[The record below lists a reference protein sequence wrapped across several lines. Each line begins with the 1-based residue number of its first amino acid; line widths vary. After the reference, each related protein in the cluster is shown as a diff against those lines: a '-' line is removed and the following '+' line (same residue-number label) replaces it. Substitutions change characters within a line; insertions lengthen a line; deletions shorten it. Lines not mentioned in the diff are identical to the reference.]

1 MALIHEKSCHCTS
14 SQLDLFTVPPS
25 DVSIISGAWD
35 AYHPISN
42 LLDGSPIEFN
52 VAGTSEEYVDL
63 PQTKLHVK
71 AKIVKADGTDLGAGD
86 SVAPVNLFL
95 QSMFSQCEVSLNE
108 RLVSPSSTN
117 YPYRAYLE
125 TVLNYSREAKESQLT
140 TSLFYKDTA
149 GQHDNADVTADPRNA
164 GLVKRHQFSSRSKI
178 IDMTGPLHADIFM
191 QDRMLLN
198 GIDIKVKL
206 TPSKP
211 EFCLMSPEPDADYK
225 VVITHAVLLV
235 RRVRVNP
242 SIALGHAKA
251 LEQGS
256 ALYPLTRSEI
266 KAFSVPAGTMT
277 ISKDSLFLGQLPN
290 HLVIACID
298 ADSFNGVYG
307 KSPFNFKHRN
317 LNMLSITLDGVQ
329 IPSTQ
334 PLTPKFSQENGQSY
348 TLAYQSLFTGLNK
361 MYKDTGNFI
370 SLEEFS
376 QGYSIYCYDLSPD
389 LNTGDHMNLV
399 KKGNLRMEFRWNT
412 ALTDTVMILVYA
424 EYQNVLEVDKSR
436 NIIFDYSI

>member
-25 DVSIISGAWD
+25 DISVVSGAWD

-42 LLDGSPIEFN
+42 IADGAPIEFH
-52 VAGTSEEYVDL
+52 VAGTPEEYVDL
-63 PQTKLHVK
+63 SQTKLHIK
-71 AKIVKADGTDLGAGD
+71 AKITNADGSNLGAGAN
-86 SVAPVNLFL
+86 VGPANLFL

-117 YPYRAYLE
+117 YSYRAYME
-125 TVLNYSREAKESQLT
+125 TLLNYSREAKESQLT
-140 TSLFYKDTA
+140 SSMFYKDTA
-149 GQHDNADVTADPRNA
+149 GQHDNPDVTADPGNE
-164 GLVKRHQFSSRSKI
+164 GLRKRHEFSSRSKTL
-178 IDMTGPLHADIFM
+178 DMTGPIHADIFM
-191 QDRMLLN
+191 QDRMLLS
-198 GIDIKVKL
+198 GIDVKVKL

-211 EFCLMSPEPDADYK
+211 EFCLVSPEADAEYK
-225 VVITHAVLLV
+225 VVITHAALLV

-242 SIALGHAKA
+242 SIALGHARA
-251 LEQGS
+251 LEHGP
-256 ALYPLTRSEI
+256 AIYPLTRSEV
-266 KAFSVPAGTMT
+266 KAFSVPVGSMS
-277 ISKDSLFLGQLPN
+277 ISKDSLFLGQLP
-290 HLVIACID
+290 HRLAITCVD

-329 IPSTQ
+329 IPNTQ
-334 PLTPKFSQENGQSY
+334 PLTPKFTQQNGQSY

-370 SLEEFS
+370 SLEEFA
-376 QGYSIYCYDLSPD
+376 QGYSVYCYDLSPD
-389 LNTGDHMNLV
+389 LNTGDHLNLV
-399 KKGNLRMEFRWNT
+399 KKGNLRMELRWQN
-412 ALTDTVMILVYA
+412 ALTATVMILVYA
-424 EYQNVLEVDKSR
+424 EYQNILEVDKSR